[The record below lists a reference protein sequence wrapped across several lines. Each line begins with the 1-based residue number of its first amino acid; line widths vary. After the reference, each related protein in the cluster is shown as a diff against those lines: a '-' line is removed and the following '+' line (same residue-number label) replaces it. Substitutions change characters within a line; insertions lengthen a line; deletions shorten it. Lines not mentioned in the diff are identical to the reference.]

1 MCEKDKNKTKKRP
14 GYAHFKK
21 KNVGSCTFSCVTRSI
36 LLALFIGN
44 FMEHFLTLNCM
55 EKAKD
60 TAANEARTYNS

>member
-1 MCEKDKNKTKKRP
+1 MP
-14 GYAHFKK
+14 IFKK